1 LVAVDDEPGVLRAVE
16 RDLRRHFGG
25 QYRIVRASSGAEALA
40 ALNQLRQRDDAV
52 ALLLVDQ
59 RMPTMSGVQL
69 LEQAMP
75 LYPSAKRVLLTAYA
89 DTDAAIRAINNARI
103 DYYLLK
109 PWDPPEER
117 LYPVLDDLLDDWQAG
132 YRPRFQGVRL
142 IGSRWSAACFE
153 TREFMARNHVPY
165 RWLEVETDPEA
176 TDLLNSAGLDAKE
189 LPVLLFPEGTH
200 LVAPAHREIAERV
213 GLRTRADQ
221 PFYDLIIVGGG
232 PAGLAAG
239 VYGGSEG
246 LRTVLIE
253 GVAPGG
259 QAGTSSRIENYLG
272 FPTGVS
278 GGDLARR
285 AVTQARRFGIE
296 ILTPQE
302 VTSARADGQARIVT
316 LADGTELGCYALLIA
331 SGVTYRRL
339 DVPGLEPLVGA
350 GVYYGASVT
359 DAAAYRD
366 QDVYIVGGAN
376 SAGQAAAFAARFAR
390 QVTLVVRGDSLA
402 ASMSHYLIRQ
412 LEETANVRV
421 WLQSN
426 VTAVGGQDH
435 LESVDVCDAS
445 GTARRVPA
453 AALFIFIGAT
463 PRTEWLG
470 DFIARDEYGFVLTGV
485 DVTASAEGA
494 ARWSLER
501 EPFYLETST
510 PGIFAAGDVRHG
522 ATRRVASGVGEGSI
536 AVQLIHRYLRTV

>member
-1 LVAVDDEPGVLRAVE
+1 
-16 RDLRRHFGG
+16 
-25 QYRIVRASSGAEALA
+25 
-40 ALNQLRQRDDAV
+40 
-52 ALLLVDQ
+52 
-59 RMPTMSGVQL
+59 
-69 LEQAMP
+69 
-75 LYPSAKRVLLTAYA
+75 
-89 DTDAAIRAINNARI
+89 
-103 DYYLLK
+103 
-109 PWDPPEER
+109 
-117 LYPVLDDLLDDWQAG
+117 
-132 YRPRFQGVRL
+132 
-142 IGSRWSAACFE
+142 
-153 TREFMARNHVPY
+153 MARNHVPY

-176 TDLLNSAGLDAKE
+176 TDLLKSAGLDANE

-213 GLRTRADQ
+213 GLRTHADQ

-302 VTSARADGQARIVT
+302 VTRARADGQARIVT
-316 LADGTELGCYALLIA
+316 LADGTELGCYALLVA
-331 SGVTYRRL
+331 TGVTYRRL

-390 QVTLVVRGDSLA
+390 QVTLVVRGDSLSA
-402 ASMSHYLIRQ
+402 GMSHYLIRQ
-412 LEETANVRV
+412 LGETPNVRV

-426 VTAVGGQDH
+426 VVAVGGQNH
-435 LESVDVCDAS
+435 LESVEVCDTGS
-445 GTARRVPA
+445 GTTRRVPA
-453 AALFIFIGAT
+453 AALFIFIGAM

-470 DFIARDEYGFVLTGV
+470 DLVARDEHGFILTGV
-485 DVTASAEGA
+485 DVTASPDSPV
-494 ARWSLER
+494 RWSLER
-501 EPFYLETST
+501 ESFYLETST

-536 AVQLIHRYLRTV
+536 AVQLIHQYLQTV